1 MAEKKIRVLLTKS
14 IMDAHDRGVRYVA
27 MELKD
32 SGMEVICTR
41 YGVPQEI
48 VNTAMQEDADVIGI
62 SFSSGAPKIIISEV
76 LRLLKKNK
84 MGHMPVIVGGVIPD
98 DEVSELLKAG
108 VKGVFGPGS
117 YAKDIIATIR
127 AQSQKSPK
135 GSRGV

>member
-1 MAEKKIRVLLTKS
+1 MAKQKIRALLTKS

-32 SGMEVICTR
+32 AGMEVIFTR

-48 VNTAMQEDADVIGI
+48 INTAAQEDVDVIGI
-62 SFSSGAPKIIISEV
+62 SFSSGDPKIIISEV
-76 LRLLKKNK
+76 LRLLKKKK
-84 MGHMPVIVGGVIPD
+84 MGNVPVIVGGVIPED
-98 DEVSELLKAG
+98 DVPELLQAG

-127 AQSQKSPK
+127 AQS
-135 GSRGV
+135 